1 MPLHILLEIA
11 IDSEADARSAASAGA
26 DRLELCSDLAHHG
39 FTPTLDLIRAA
50 ARIPSITTVAMI
62 RPASAGNASFI
73 HSRDEWSML
82 VSQASAA
89 LAAGAG
95 GLVFGCL
102 TSAREVDESRVR
114 ELVRLAAQSSPPR
127 DTVFHRAFDLT
138 PDPLISAQQL
148 ADLGVTRILTSG
160 LSAARTAADLG
171 APVPPPPPSSSPWQ
185 QGGDSWDRRV
195 ERLATLIRTV
205 GTRIQILPGG
215 GLRASNAAELIART
229 NCTQLHSS
237 ARAPP
242 GTFSPEQVLALRAAI

>member
-138 PDPLISAQQL
+138 LDPLISAQQL
-148 ADLGVTRILTSG
+148 ADLGVTRVLTSG
-160 LSAARTAADLG
+160 LSAATTAADLG
-171 APVPPPPPSSSPWQ
+171 TPAPPPSFSAWQ
-185 QGGDSWDRRV
+185 RAGDSWDRRV